1 MLIFASPVKGAQRRR
16 PGAATIFVP
25 FDCSFKSSAFTPTG
39 SVKKQ
44 CNQLNPCYSNI
55 AKFCVCVFVCLFVS
69 VCVVVPT
76 PKFKGNRFKILFLI
90 FF

>member
-39 SVKKQ
+39 SVKRRVTEPLLFEHCKIL
-44 CNQLNPCYSNI
+44 CMCVCL
-55 AKFCVCVFVCLFVS
+55 FRCVCVVEL
-69 VCVVVPT
+69 PT
-76 PKFKGNRFKILFLI
+76 PTFKGNHFKILFLI